1 MLRRKALESLK
12 PDVIIEIN
20 GKKVKVTSVTSLK
33 TLVEE
38 YEFDEPATFDPGS
51 GTEETF
57 ISSLEVND
65 KIFRISEQG
74 QNGLAVDNSKRS
86 CKLSIMILYKFCTTH
101 MTTFLYKIIFLNIL
115 LGKQNTFQKTRER
128 CRSRN
133 ERVYRLR
140 ICHDILFRR
149 CHWNKNI

>member
-57 ISSLEVND
+57 INSVEVNN
-65 KIFRISEQG
+65 KIFFILEQRA
-74 QNGLAVDNSKRS
+74 NGLVDRLSKNVL
-86 CKLSIMILYKFCTTH
+86 CHID
-101 MTTFLYKIIFLNIL
+101 MT
-115 LGKQNTFQKTRER
+115 
-128 CRSRN
+128 
-133 ERVYRLR
+133 RLDT
-140 ICHDILFRR
+140 CVF
-149 CHWNKNI
+149 